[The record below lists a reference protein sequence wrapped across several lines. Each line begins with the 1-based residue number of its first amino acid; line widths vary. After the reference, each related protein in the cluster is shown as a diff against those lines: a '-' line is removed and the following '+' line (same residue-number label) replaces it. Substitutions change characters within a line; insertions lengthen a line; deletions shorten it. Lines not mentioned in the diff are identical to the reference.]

1 MTQRCFDCAAVLFD
15 ADGVLVDSDASVI
28 SAWSRW
34 AVAYHLDPGHVL
46 GMVHG
51 RRSADTVALLVPD
64 NQEQALRDVDYAE
77 LADAATVRAVPG
89 ARTLLDDLNRAGTPW
104 GVVTSATRALARAR
118 HQAAGLPI
126 PAVTVTAD
134 DLRHGK
140 PDPAGYR
147 MAAQLLG
154 VAPSACV
161 VLEDSPSGLLAARA
175 AGVRAVIGVSARAAA
190 HYPDVTVQD
199 LTSVRV
205 GPRGLLVNAREH
217 LDSATSPHPNDHQ
230 E

>member
-1 MTQRCFDCAAVLFD
+1 VIERAFDCAAVLFD

-34 AVAYHLDPGHVL
+34 AAAYDLDPERVVQ
-46 GMVHG
+46 MVHG

-64 NQEQALRDVDYAE
+64 NQEQALRDVDNAE
-77 LADAATVRAVPG
+77 LADAAKVRAIPG
-89 ARTLLDDLNRAGTPW
+89 ARTLLDDLDRAGTPW
-104 GVVTSATRALARAR
+104 AVVTSATRALARAR
-118 HQAAGLPI
+118 HHAAELPV
-126 PAVTVTAD
+126 PAATVTAD
-134 DLRHGK
+134 DLRDGK

-154 VAPSACV
+154 VPPSACV
-161 VLEDSPSGLLAARA
+161 VMEDSPSGIAAARA
-175 AGVRAVIGVSARAAA
+175 AGVRAVIGVSVRAAS
-190 HYPDVTVQD
+190 HDPDAIVQD

-205 GPRGLLVNAREH
+205 GPEGLLVDVSHRFV
-217 LDSATSPHPNDHQ
+217 SKTATTPHG